1 MAGLVQLSHFKQW
14 RLPVFLTIIG
24 IILKTLSESQ
34 NQTILVHDAWAV
46 TPYAHIFG
54 MLAGFLYVIY
64 NYSYS
69 IFWGLNENLILKK

>member
-1 MAGLVQLSHFKQW
+1 M
-14 RLPVFLTIIG
+14 IG

-34 NQTILVHDAWAV
+34 NQTILIHDAWAV

-54 MLAGFLYVIY
+54 ILAGLLYVIY

-69 IFWGLNENLILKK
+69 IFWGLNENDLPKK